1 MSSEST
7 EGSNRQWIAR
17 LALFGLGAVV
27 VTLTSASFMLRDNER
42 AVVLR
47 FGKPVREVNEAG
59 WYGKWPWPVEQ
70 VERLDGRLQYG
81 EIRLS
86 ETLTRDKRNII
97 VPMYYAWRVED
108 PLKFLRSVGTLESGN
123 EKLDSI
129 ISSARNS
136 VLGRTDYADLVSV
149 EKSDE
154 TMDALEGQ
162 ILAQAADD
170 AHEYLGIGLSS
181 VGVLQLNLPENNT
194 ESVFRRMRAERKRE
208 ASKYRAEGKSEAER
222 LRAETDKETSIL
234 IAEAKRYAEEKHG
247 EAEAEAA
254 RIYAA
259 AHSQDLEFYLF
270 MRQLQSL
277 RSVVDQNTTLLL
289 DTSTPPFSLIK
300 PSGEMEAQM
309 IRTQQV
315 PSTQKNFPTAAAIG
329 LDPEDTPDAP

>member
-1 MSSEST
+1 MSSESNET
-7 EGSNRQWIAR
+7 PSRQWLGR

-42 AVVLR
+42 GVVLR
-47 FGKPVREVNEAG
+47 FGKPVREVDQAG
-59 WYGKWPWPVEQ
+59 WYAKLPWPMEQ
-70 VERLDGRLQYG
+70 VERIDSRLQYG

-108 PLKFLRSVGTLESGN
+108 PLQFLRSVGTLESGN
-123 EKLDSI
+123 EKLDAI

-136 VLGRTDYADLVSV
+136 ALGRTDYASLVSV
-149 EKSDE
+149 EESRE
-154 TMDALEGQ
+154 TMAALEGQ
-162 ILAQAADD
+162 ILAQASAD
-170 AHEYLGIGLSS
+170 AREYLGIGLSS

-208 ASKYRAEGKSEAER
+208 ASQYRAEGKSEAER
-222 LRAETDKETSIL
+222 LRADTDKQTAIL
-234 IAEAKRYAEEKHG
+234 LAEAKRYAEEKHG
-247 EAEAEAA
+247 EAEATAA
-254 RIYAA
+254 RIYAS

-315 PSTQKNFPTAAAIG
+315 PTRKGLPAAAAIG